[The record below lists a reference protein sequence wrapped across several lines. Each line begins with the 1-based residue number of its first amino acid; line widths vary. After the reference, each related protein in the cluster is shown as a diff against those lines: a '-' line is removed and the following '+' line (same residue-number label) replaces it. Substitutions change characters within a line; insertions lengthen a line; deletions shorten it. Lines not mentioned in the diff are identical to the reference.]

1 MIMNNFFDNL
11 EKISNNKNLLF
22 DGALYV
28 RNNFSTSV
36 FHSIG
41 DWNEY
46 SLWKKFFPE
55 DKLKEVYFFAD
66 NILSY
71 QYGIYDEKVVMLN
84 PEDSSLEIVASS
96 LDEWFSVIKSDKVT
110 YLYSDILEEWESRN
124 GKILLGEKLIPSIP
138 FIIGGDYELDIFIK
152 CTELEAMRYYSQYAK
167 TLYKL
172 PDGNVVKLKI
182 VD

>member
-1 MIMNNFFDNL
+1 
-11 EKISNNKNLLF
+11 
-22 DGALYV
+22 
-28 RNNFSTSV
+28 
-36 FHSIG
+36 
-41 DWNEY
+41 
-46 SLWKKFFPE
+46 
-55 DKLKEVYFFAD
+55 
-66 NILSY
+66 
-71 QYGIYDEKVVMLN
+71 MLN
-84 PEDSSLEIVASS
+84 PEDSSLEIIASS
-96 LDEWFSVIKSDKVT
+96 LDEWFSIIKSDKVT

-138 FIIGGDYELDIFIK
+138 FIIGGDYELDNFIK